1 MKKHSP
7 SAAPRGPR
15 TKLRTFADYR
25 EDAFARRV
33 VGILSLSRGGVGFVA
48 PDGGGD
54 DILVPEERVG
64 AALPGDRVELAL
76 LPPERGSSRVTGR
89 VVRVVERG
97 ARDVVCTLRRTGRHW
112 TAVPL
117 VPFGGRTFHVE
128 DPGAAR
134 EDDRV
139 VVRFSAWDNPQLN
152 PDAVVT
158 GVIGA
163 AENPSL
169 DTLAVERE
177 FGLPGAFPDAVVE
190 EA

>member
-97 ARDVVCTLRRTGRHW
+97 AQFGRGRFQ
-112 TAVPL
+112 L
-117 VPFGGRTFHVE
+117 IKFFGV
-128 DPGAAR
+128 
-134 EDDRV
+134 
-139 VVRFSAWDNPQLN
+139 S
-152 PDAVVT
+152 
-158 GVIGA
+158 IG
-163 AENPSL
+163 NTHRWSMWS
-169 DTLAVERE
+169 
-177 FGLPGAFPDAVVE
+177 F
-190 EA
+190 